1 MKTSF
6 NRETEKAANNSPLP
20 SSRIPVFQNEAKCS
34 TFLLVKMSF
43 ICMRVKN
50 HFHIKG

>member
-1 MKTSF
+1 MKTGF
-6 NRETEKAANNSPLP
+6 NRETREGHNSPLP
-20 SSRIPVFQNEAKCS
+20 SSKIAHFQNEAKCS
-34 TFLLVKMSF
+34 TFLIVKMSF